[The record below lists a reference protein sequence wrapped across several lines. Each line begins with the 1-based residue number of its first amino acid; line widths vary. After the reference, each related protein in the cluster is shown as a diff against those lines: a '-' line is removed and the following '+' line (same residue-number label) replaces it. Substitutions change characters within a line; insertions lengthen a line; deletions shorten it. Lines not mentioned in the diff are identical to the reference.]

1 MIELIINFFK
11 REWSI
16 CLENNDLPGISACAL
31 WEAGKAVMRGKII
44 SFSSN
49 RKNKESSGISEL
61 ELRIK
66 SLEVVYSASQ
76 EELNELRKTK
86 LELN

>member
-1 MIELIINFFK
+1 M
-11 REWSI
+11 
-16 CLENNDLPGISACAL
+16 SACFL

-44 SFSSN
+44 SYSSN
-49 RKNKESSGISEL
+49 KKKKESSKISEL

-66 SLEVVYSASQ
+66 SLEVAYRASK
-76 EELNELRKTK
+76 EEHTLNKLRKAK